1 MTFQRSAAVAFAC
14 CALFAAG
21 CATSSKYGANIPST
35 DVSVVDEKGDSI
47 AGEVSLFGKGVDE
60 KCLQDGYSCPIDAP
74 AGTFALSFR
83 KMRAGRLANLGSA
96 NPTGSGSANSD
107 KGVGCLRARVQV
119 TPGQKIVCKKKA
131 EFNCARGVWD
141 TMDCGDANAS
151 KFGYKPAKGD
161 GLDDPPAPG
170 GS

>member
-1 MTFQRSAAVAFAC
+1 MTSSRLAALTL
-14 CALFAAG
+14 CAAALLAAG
-21 CATSSKYGANIPST
+21 CATTGKYGNIPST

-47 AGEVSLFGKGVDE
+47 AGEISLFGKDVDE

-83 KMRAGRLANLGSA
+83 KLRAGRLASLGSA

-107 KGVGCLRARVQV
+107 KGVGCLRTRVNFV
-119 TPGQKIVCKKKA
+119 PGKKIVCKKTA

-141 TMDCGDANAS
+141 TMDCGEAS
-151 KFGYKPAKGD
+151 AARFGYKPAKGD
-161 GLDDPPAPG
+161 GIEEAPAP
-170 GS
+170 SEN